1 MVDLDLIVET
11 FKAGFNTNGTL
22 WPHDDGTLTVDGWV
36 SVKPNT
42 ETFGLRFREVHGY
55 FGSVDTK
62 LRTMEGAPSV
72 IHGDLSIRHCPHL
85 AEFGHGLNVVQ
96 GLFRVEGT
104 GLKSFVGG
112 PKSVQLNIDCQNN
125 PDLVSL
131 EGFPTSVGSR
141 VEITYTP
148 TLPVLRLLVAPGIW
162 FSVDTKDEYIDDGI
176 AVENIL
182 MKYAGQGRAAAIDCK
197 RELVAAGFEGNAR
210 W

>member
-1 MVDLDLIVET
+1 VVDLDAVVDT
-11 FKAGFNTNGTL
+11 FRERFDTNGTL
-22 WPHDDGTLTVDGWV
+22 WPNDDGTLTVDGWV
-36 SVKPNT
+36 TVKQNT
-42 ETFGLRFREVHGY
+42 ETFGLRFDEVHGY
-55 FGSVDTK
+55 FGVFGTQ
-62 LRTMEGAPSV
+62 LRTMDGAPSK

-85 AEFGHGLNVVQ
+85 TEFGHGLDVVN
-96 GLFRVEGT
+96 GLFRIEHT
-104 GLKSFVGG
+104 GLKNFVGG
-112 PKSVQLNIDCQNN
+112 PKSVQFNIDCQSN
-125 PDLVSL
+125 PNLMSL

-148 TLPVLRLLVAPGIW
+148 TLPVLRLLVAPAIW
-162 FSVDTKDEYIDDGI
+162 FTADTKDEYLDDGI